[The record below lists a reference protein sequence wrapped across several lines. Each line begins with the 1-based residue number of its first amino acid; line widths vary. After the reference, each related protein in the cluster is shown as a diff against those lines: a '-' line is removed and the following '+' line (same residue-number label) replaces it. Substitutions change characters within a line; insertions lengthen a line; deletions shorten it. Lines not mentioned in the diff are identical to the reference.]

1 MKSENST
8 AFISYL
14 YLLGLLIAYL
24 KNKTKKSI
32 LVSFHIRQSLGLWLG
47 FFMLGYPVGSFDS
60 WMITLTFW
68 ASFTVLIVYGIISAM
83 SGSTTPVPL
92 VGKFFQKIFKNIY

>member
-1 MKSENST
+1 MNIKPNKVPC
-8 AFISYL
+8 SY
-14 YLLGLLIAYL
+14 IKKTNL
-24 KNKTKKSI
+24 KNKTKKSVV
-32 LVSFHIRQSLGLWLG
+32 VSFHIRQSLGLWLG

-83 SGSTTPVPL
+83 SGSMTPLPL
-92 VGKFFQKIFKNIY
+92 VGKFFQKIFKTH

>member
-24 KNKTKKSI
+24 KNKANKSV

-47 FFMLGYPVGSFDS
+47 FFMIGYPIGSFDS
-60 WMITLTFW
+60 WTVTISFW
-68 ASFTVLIVYGIISAM
+68 AGFTVLIVYGIFLAM
-83 SGSTTPVPL
+83 SGFTTPIPL

>member
-1 MKSENST
+1 
-8 AFISYL
+8 
-14 YLLGLLIAYL
+14 
-24 KNKTKKSI
+24 
-32 LVSFHIRQSLGLWLG
+32 
-47 FFMLGYPVGSFDS
+47 MLGYPVGSFDS

-83 SGSTTPVPL
+83 SGSTTPLPL